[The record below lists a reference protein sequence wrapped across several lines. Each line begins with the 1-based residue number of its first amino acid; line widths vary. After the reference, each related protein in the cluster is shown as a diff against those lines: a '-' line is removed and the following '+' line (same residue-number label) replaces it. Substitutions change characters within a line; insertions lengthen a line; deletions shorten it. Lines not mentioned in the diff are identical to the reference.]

1 MEPIRLAKPEEVE
14 NLKGKSDLG
23 PGCIVVAMD
32 GRDGKTDYAVIRT
45 VTEIDPVFFDASA
58 PDSRK
63 ALFIWGLENMLRFQ
77 GVPFYY
83 FNVDTA
89 DEKWQKVIKNWG
101 GEQTSPTAEYRFKK
115 NL

>member
-1 MEPIRLAKPEEVE
+1 
-14 NLKGKSDLG
+14 
-23 PGCIVVAMD
+23 
-32 GRDGKTDYAVIRT
+32 
-45 VTEIDPVFFDASA
+45 
-58 PDSRK
+58 
-63 ALFIWGLENMLRFQ
+63 MLRFQ